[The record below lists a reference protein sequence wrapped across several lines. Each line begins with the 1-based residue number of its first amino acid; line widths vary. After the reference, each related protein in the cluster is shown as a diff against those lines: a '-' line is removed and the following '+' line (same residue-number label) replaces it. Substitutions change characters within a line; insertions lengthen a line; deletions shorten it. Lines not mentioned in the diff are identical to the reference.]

1 MHPLLFLCVIRP
13 LMTRMTDEHRLI
25 SIHADIHMELL
36 HVICRQIFD
45 TKRISTDSTRRN
57 TIGSGSRVLSVR
69 FRGDETQKQLDTSS
83 TSVESNESTLHIA
96 HRVRLKLSPREIL
109 TKRNESRR
117 FTSERR
123 VHIGKTIVRESREEN
138 RKVRRVFE
146 SLLRLLVR
154 IDVSLIGFRRVA
166 NR

>member
-1 MHPLLFLCVIRP
+1 MPIYIWSSSIVIR
-13 LMTRMTDEHRLI
+13 
-25 SIHADIHMELL
+25 
-36 HVICRQIFD
+36 RQIFD

-57 TIGSGSRVLSVR
+57 TIGSGSRISSVP

-83 TSVESNESTLHIA
+83 TSVKSNESTLHIA
-96 HRVRLKLSPREIL
+96 HRVRLKLSSREIL

-123 VHIGKTIVRESREEN
+123 VHIGKTIVRKSREEN
-138 RKVRRVFE
+138 QKVRRVFE

-154 IDVSLIGFRRVA
+154 TDVGLIGFRRVA
-166 NR
+166 SR